1 MDLKPQLEEAIK
13 CTKQAGTWVN
23 QHQPSFARFADPIM
37 MRTAA
42 GLGYIEGVQGVIES
56 TQAPPLIQAALYSAA
71 GVGMVKWNEI
81 VVSEINRGLHEYN
94 SRQTVGDGFNW
105 AKSLLLLGTASLAV
119 SSLTDNCDSQ
129 GTPFHE
135 ENVEYITKDFV
146 QKPANDTLRF
156 LIGESEEELND
167 FESELRDLLAEED
180 LESDLEKFELYEPD
194 VSLSDIVDEDSQS
207 INLVDIEQLK
217 SRLEETLARQAI
229 IETPLHPKAQQHY
242 EGYSG
247 RHHHRMVKKIERTS
261 QYDDLIQ
268 DAAERYNID
277 KEVMSALI
285 IKESD
290 GNFKAKS
297 HVGARGLMQI
307 MPRTGKYLAEIMGD
321 KFVELTGRSTLR
333 TSDLYDPKI
342 NIEMGAFY
350 LRFIHDRYGDRI
362 LKKREQA
369 SKDYQEWT
377 AADRWDFTMACYNR
391 GPSGMTRNM
400 MKARA
405 DTFWDLEK
413 EQTTDEVLFYVPR
426 IRAIAK
432 VRAEYLMKQSGVN
445 EEVARLVH

>member
-1 MDLKPQLEEAIK
+1 
-13 CTKQAGTWVN
+13 
-23 QHQPSFARFADPIM
+23 
-37 MRTAA
+37 
-42 GLGYIEGVQGVIES
+42 
-56 TQAPPLIQAALYSAA
+56 
-71 GVGMVKWNEI
+71 
-81 VVSEINRGLHEYN
+81 
-94 SRQTVGDGFNW
+94 
-105 AKSLLLLGTASLAV
+105 
-119 SSLTDNCDSQ
+119 
-129 GTPFHE
+129 
-135 ENVEYITKDFV
+135 
-146 QKPANDTLRF
+146 
-156 LIGESEEELND
+156 
-167 FESELRDLLAEED
+167 
-180 LESDLEKFELYEPD
+180 
-194 VSLSDIVDEDSQS
+194 
-207 INLVDIEQLK
+207 
-217 SRLEETLARQAI
+217 
-229 IETPLHPKAQQHY
+229 
-242 EGYSG
+242 
-247 RHHHRMVKKIERTS
+247 
-261 QYDDLIQ
+261 
-268 DAAERYNID
+268 
-277 KEVMSALI
+277 MSALI